1 MRRKIL
7 MGVFALALPI
17 GTMAVFTPV
26 ASAAKV
32 APNPETCQVSATVT
46 ISPPLSATG
55 VVAAKG
61 SEGTTTVV
69 TTYSHCTLDAGASGA
84 HAAAGFSATIHV
96 ISTAAK
102 DKNYKTDGNNKK
114 DDYLGLCAAF
124 ASSSTTK
131 DLGKAIKNLS
141 VEGGILKGA
150 KAAEGTVGTEVG
162 FNIVN
167 GTVKGGD
174 FPTASHGASIAAGL
188 VDTGSEGASNT
199 NLVNGCTSGPV
210 STIYID
216 PNTSTATL

>member
-7 MGVFALALPI
+7 MGVFAIALPI
-17 GTMAVFTPV
+17 GTMAVLSPV
-26 ASAAKV
+26 ATAAKPP
-32 APNPETCQVSATVT
+32 PNPVSCTLNATVA
-46 ISPPLSATG
+46 ISPPLSVTG

-61 SEGTTTVV
+61 TSGTTTVHV
-69 TTYSHCTLDAGASGA
+69 TYTNCTD
-84 HAAAGFSATIHV
+84 AAGHTTLSGNTIT
-96 ISTAAK
+96 ITTPAGK

-114 DDYLGLCAAF
+114 LDYLGLCGAF

-131 DLGKAIKNLS
+131 DLGKAVKNLAVS
-141 VEGGILKGA
+141 GGILKGA

-167 GTVKGGD
+167 GTVKGGT

-216 PNTSTATL
+216 SSTSTATL